1 MKKIPKRSLS
11 ISLELQNK
19 VKNFSEIIKQNIS
32 DQKVL
37 DSLFNTIKNLEII
50 KLILSKK
57 IKTETEIFII
67 KTYLNNLHNF
77 ISVIKE
83 NKDEEIN
90 IDSLLNKMAQD
101 LKCENFK
108 ENSFL
113 MKVGE
118 IGKTF
123 YVILSGSVEILV
135 PKQIEVYMTKNEYIN
150 HLKLLNLYYENYL
163 LEKTLS
169 LNNEIL
175 IIEKEKYFIEENKKT
190 YCEIKM
196 TLEEYLNKINEIE
209 YQKEN
214 KEKINIKI
222 MGYYKVLTLKIGN
235 TFGDYALIN
244 ENSLRTASI
253 FAKENSFF
261 GTLSKNSFQNS
272 IKFLHERITH
282 SDINFIYNT
291 KLFEQI
297 TLQYLT
303 SHYWNFFIKKRIKK
317 DELLFEYN
325 HNIEDIIFFYQGEV
339 TLLIPNLT
347 CKKINQLINQINNNN
362 IIYDQNDYNDKPN
375 DTILKYV
382 KKGDILGMND
392 IIVNK
397 KFICNAIC
405 KSEKAIYFSINI
417 KIFNWILSHYNLA
430 FKNWKKLEKA
440 NINFVIERLN
450 IIKNYRNKGL
460 IKNIRDENKRIDFEI
475 INHENNEKKNN
486 SIEFIKKESNLF
498 NLIKKNFSQPKDIK
512 LKKRGSQIYTQ
523 KINLIANH
531 QIKKR
536 NSVILPKISSMLHL
550 NKEDFLKNINN
561 NNLSSSSFTSSSSSS
576 SSSKS
581 LISKKNISTNYIKTQ
596 TNKNL
601 LLKNLSG
608 KITIKINN
616 DNKNKSKSLNKINSK
631 ESVIPQKRQISFQ
644 NLYNNNNSK
653 KNIKLHKNYLSY
665 KKIIKTNVHKFKF
678 IKPNISIQIKNSRNI
693 NKKKYS
699 FNTDYETKEFE
710 KRIKFNDPI
719 SNILVSSQNEKLKKN
734 YLESKLFQTLN
745 LKKNAKKIKLNSFN
759 NNNTFKFSISPNK
772 KLSNVPSNFWNNS
785 KNNKMKK
792 FMNEIFG

>member
-19 VKNFSEIIKQNIS
+19 MKNFSEIIKQNIS

-150 HLKLLNLYYENYL
+150 HLKLLNVYYENYL

-253 FAKENSFF
+253 FA
-261 GTLSKNSFQNS
+261 LPKNSFQNF

-282 SDINFIYNT
+282 SDLNFIYNT

-297 TLQYLT
+297 TLQYLS
-303 SHYWNFFIKKRIKK
+303 SHYWNFFIKKK
-317 DELLFEYN
+317 
-325 HNIEDIIFFYQGEV
+325 
-339 TLLIPNLT
+339 
-347 CKKINQLINQINNNN
+347 
-362 IIYDQNDYNDKPN
+362 
-375 DTILKYV
+375 
-382 KKGDILGMND
+382 
-392 IIVNK
+392 NK
-397 KFICNAIC
+397 K
-405 KSEKAIYFSINI
+405 
-417 KIFNWILSHYNLA
+417 
-430 FKNWKKLEKA
+430 
-440 NINFVIERLN
+440 R
-450 IIKNYRNKGL
+450 
-460 IKNIRDENKRIDFEI
+460 
-475 INHENNEKKNN
+475 
-486 SIEFIKKESNLF
+486 
-498 NLIKKNFSQPKDIK
+498 
-512 LKKRGSQIYTQ
+512 
-523 KINLIANH
+523 
-531 QIKKR
+531 
-536 NSVILPKISSMLHL
+536 
-550 NKEDFLKNINN
+550 
-561 NNLSSSSFTSSSSSS
+561 
-576 SSSKS
+576 
-581 LISKKNISTNYIKTQ
+581 
-596 TNKNL
+596 
-601 LLKNLSG
+601 
-608 KITIKINN
+608 
-616 DNKNKSKSLNKINSK
+616 
-631 ESVIPQKRQISFQ
+631 
-644 NLYNNNNSK
+644 
-653 KNIKLHKNYLSY
+653 
-665 KKIIKTNVHKFKF
+665 
-678 IKPNISIQIKNSRNI
+678 
-693 NKKKYS
+693 
-699 FNTDYETKEFE
+699 
-710 KRIKFNDPI
+710 
-719 SNILVSSQNEKLKKN
+719 
-734 YLESKLFQTLN
+734 
-745 LKKNAKKIKLNSFN
+745 
-759 NNNTFKFSISPNK
+759 
-772 KLSNVPSNFWNNS
+772 
-785 KNNKMKK
+785 
-792 FMNEIFG
+792 